1 MKIQTI
7 FEAFENFR
15 LGRNSLDVL
24 YSWIVTGLE
33 KVISPGQLTIV
44 WDSRHLTLVR
54 SDGAEDFYSLNED
67 LQKSDL
73 TLSCLTDCLFKAV
86 FYFCFNLQVD
96 REDLPS
102 KCKNVPHIDNILLA
116 QLETQIEKLLTKQ

>member
-33 KVISPGQLTIV
+33 KVISPGQLTTV
-44 WDSRHLTLVR
+44 WDSRHLTLVG

-73 TLSCLTDCLFKAV
+73 T
-86 FYFCFNLQVD
+86 
-96 REDLPS
+96 
-102 KCKNVPHIDNILLA
+102 
-116 QLETQIEKLLTKQ
+116 

>member
-33 KVISPGQLTIV
+33 KVISPGQLTTV

-73 TLSCLTDCLFKAV
+73 T
-86 FYFCFNLQVD
+86 
-96 REDLPS
+96 
-102 KCKNVPHIDNILLA
+102 
-116 QLETQIEKLLTKQ
+116 